1 MSNKQNILSKKEQAQ
16 LKAALIWIW
25 FIKNIKVFIWAVFI
39 ILVALTC
46 MGVIKPDTPLLGTVF
61 GSISEAFQGLI
72 KDLDGDYTIWTVI
85 EAIISLGFIVGLAA
99 TNFERIALKD
109 IKSKKIKVLLVKAGL
124 YFDKNGKLTKRVE
137 AITNV
142 DIDGDGK
149 ADNQEI
155 KPDPDET
162 LFEQVRRSN
171 DELKTII
178 NIDLSEIDKD
188 GNMIS
193 TKKEEKEE
201 PEVTE
206 EEFKKEVKVNIF
218 IIVWRK
224 IVKFFKKVFKNIKLV
239 NELGQPDKEKI
250 TAAVLESADEVV
262 KKDYNSIMNST
273 VDQIVEVKEVAT
285 EKASADVKPASNT
298 ETKVVE
304 KEKPVIQPSTNA
316 SPQDALS
323 AILGHK

>member
-1 MSNKQNILSKKEQAQ
+1 MNN
-16 LKAALIWIW
+16 
-25 FIKNIKVFIWAVFI
+25 
-39 ILVALTC
+39 
-46 MGVIKPDTPLLGTVF
+46 VI
-61 GSISEAFQGLI
+61 
-72 KDLDGDYTIWTVI
+72 
-85 EAIISLGFIVGLAA
+85 
-99 TNFERIALKD
+99 D

-149 ADNQEI
+149 ADTQEI

-239 NELGQPDKEKI
+239 NQLGQPDKEKV

-304 KEKPVIQPSTNA
+304 KEKPVTPSTNA